1 MSTLP
6 KVQPGKVILNGE
18 NPFIW
23 LSETQGGK
31 RTTEASIWTI
41 TYSEK
46 GHGHALFLKSELT
59 NNEWNIYSDNEEM
72 TRWLQ
77 NTVQGML
84 NPETSE
90 TTIPVIKAFFTRS
103 GDTQKEWVQ
112 EVKSKKDN
120 IKMTWRFMKSPIL
133 VQDET
138 VSAPGRPYGVNVVM
152 LPATEAELLVNGEKA
167 KGSIW
172 PMILNGHPFST
183 GALAFSESWRE
194 GE

>member
-1 MSTLP
+1 MASLP
-6 KVQPGKVILNGE
+6 KVQPGKIILNGE

-23 LSETQGGK
+23 LSEKQGE
-31 RTTEASIWTI
+31 TLTSSASLWTI

-46 GHGHALFLKSELT
+46 GAGHALFLKSELT
-59 NNEWNIYSDNEEM
+59 NNQWRIYSDNEAM

-77 NTVQGML
+77 STVQGML
-84 NPETSE
+84 NSE
-90 TTIPVIKAFFTRS
+90 TASTEIPVINASFTRR
-103 GDTQKEWVQ
+103 GDTQKEWIQ
-112 EVKSKKDN
+112 EVKSEEDE
-120 IKMTWRFMKSPIL
+120 IKMIWRSMKSPVL

-152 LPATEAELLVNGEKA
+152 LPATEAELLVNGAKA

-172 PMILNGHPFST
+172 PMDLNGHPFST

-194 GE
+194 D